1 MNIVLGISGS
11 IAAYKAAEL
20 ASQLVKQGHE
30 LHVAMTRAATEFIA
44 PLTLQTLTRNPVLV
58 SLEDEKQSWKPGHI
72 ELADQADLFLVAPAT
87 ANLLGEFAHGLA
99 PDPLT
104 SIYLALPRNTPVLIA
119 PAMNGKMWLHP
130 ATQRN
135 VAILTNDGCEFIG
148 PAEGSLACGYEGIGR
163 MIEVEAILRAAGK
176 CMAAGK

>member
-11 IAAYKAAEL
+11 IAAYKAADL
-20 ASQLVKQGHE
+20 ASQLVKAGHQVHC
-30 LHVAMTRAATEFIA
+30 LMTRSACEFIT
-44 PLTLQTLTRNPVLV
+44 PLTLQTITRQPVLV

-72 ELADQADLFLVAPAT
+72 ELADNADLFLVAPAT
-87 ANLLGEFAHGLA
+87 ASLIAELAQGLA

-104 SIYLALPRNTPVLIA
+104 STYLALPRTTPVLIA

-135 VAILTNDGCEFIG
+135 VTTLRSDGVTFIDPESG
-148 PAEGSLACGYEGIGR
+148 DLACGYQGIGR
-163 MIEVEAILRAAGK
+163 LASLDTILTAIQSIQ
-176 CMAAGK
+176 

>member
-11 IAAYKAAEL
+11 IAAYKAADL
-20 ASQLVKQGHE
+20 ASQLAV
-30 LHVAMTRAATEFIA
+30 MTRSATEFVT

-58 SLEDEKQSWKPGHI
+58 SLEDEKHSWKPGHI
-72 ELADQADLFLVAPAT
+72 ELADRADLFLAAPAT
-87 ANLLGEFAHGLA
+87 ANLLGEFANGLA

-104 SIYLALPRNTPVLIA
+104 SVYLALPRATPVIIA

-135 VAILTNDGCEFIG
+135 IETLKADGCRFVG
-148 PAEGSLACGYEGIGR
+148 PAEGSLACGYEGLGR
-163 MIEVEAILRAAGK
+163 LVAIEEILAAVAEVTCNK
-176 CMAAGK
+176 